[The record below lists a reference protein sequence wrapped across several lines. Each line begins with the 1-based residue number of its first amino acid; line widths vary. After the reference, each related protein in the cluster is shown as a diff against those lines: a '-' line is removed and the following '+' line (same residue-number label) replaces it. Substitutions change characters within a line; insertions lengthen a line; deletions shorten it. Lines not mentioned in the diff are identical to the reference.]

1 VSGLIDTRGASIDP
15 WRMHRARLLVAG
27 LSLAATFFVGC
38 EAPTDS
44 ASQQAQPPVIVVQA
58 PPDQA
63 ATAPAVAG
71 AAAVEGANAGYAGL
85 AWQAVN
91 QAQPNAN
98 ADPNAEPYDVVALL
112 REFDPQITDPPNDA
126 EGDAGHDDI
135 LSALSVMDE
144 QYLYGR
150 IVTRSPMRG
159 DDVREVRFWIEQQ
172 PNMAT
177 VEVKVGTRDRPC
189 ELSDIKAVDQQSV
202 VNKCFW
208 AGNALDFRI
217 PLKDVPAS
225 IDTTKPFWVSGFQTC
240 CTDAERNKPFD
251 GTDSAQ
257 EVWRVAGLASEVETK

>member
-1 VSGLIDTRGASIDP
+1 
-15 WRMHRARLLVAG
+15 MHRARLFVTG
-27 LSLAATFFVGC
+27 LGFFSLLCGC

-44 ASQQAQPPVIVVQA
+44 ASGQAQPPVIVVQA

-63 ATAPAVAG
+63 ANAAAAATDPAKAG
-71 AAAVEGANAGYAGL
+71 AAEAGAAGYAGL

-112 REFDPQITDPPNDA
+112 REFDPQLTDPPNDA
-126 EGDAGHDDI
+126 AGEAGHDDL
-135 LSALSVMDE
+135 LSALAVMDAE
-144 QYLYGR
+144 YLYGR
-150 IVTRSPMRG
+150 IVTRSPMKG

-189 ELSDIKAVDQQSV
+189 ELSDVKNGDQQTV
-202 VNKCFW
+202 VNRCFW

-217 PLKDVPAS
+217 PLKDIPPS
-225 IDTTKPFWVSGFQTC
+225 IDTTKPYWVSGFQTC
-240 CTDAERNKPFD
+240 CSDAERNNPYD
-251 GTDSAQ
+251 ATESAQ
-257 EVWRVAGLASEVETK
+257 EVWRVEGLASEVETK

>member
-1 VSGLIDTRGASIDP
+1 
-15 WRMHRARLLVAG
+15 MQRARLPLSGFGLVFLLLG
-27 LSLAATFFVGC
+27 VGC
-38 EAPTDS
+38 ETPTDS
-44 ASQQAQPPVIVVQA
+44 ASKQSQPPVIVVQA
-58 PPDQA
+58 PPDQ
-63 ATAPAVAG
+63 TTTAG
-71 AAAVEGANAGYAGL
+71 ATTAGAEGASTGYAGL

-112 REFDPQITDPPNDA
+112 REFDPQLTDPPNDA
-126 EGDAGHDDI
+126 QGDAGHDDL
-135 LSALSVMDE
+135 LSALVVMDE

-150 IVTRSPMRG
+150 IVTRSPMKG

-172 PNMAT
+172 PAMAT

-189 ELSDIKAVDQQSV
+189 ELSDIKAADQQAV
-202 VNKCFW
+202 VNHCFW

-240 CTDAERNKPFD
+240 CTDAERNAPYD
-251 GTDSAQ
+251 TTEAAQ
-257 EVWRVAGLASEVETK
+257 EVWRVAGLASEVETQ